1 MPWKCNDMF
10 FVYVVWLFSAKVF
23 ISNASWVKFPSKYQ
37 LSSDSAGLF
46 PCSFGG
52 IARWENTWKIPQK
65 YQLNSEVRPFSLL
78 FWLEF
83 IKIPLKFHQNTT
95 QILKNATKI
104 PLKYQQNSTRIHR
117 NNSGKHAVN
126 LDKIGG
132 SISMEFQWN
141 SIKIPLWFHMFT
153 SGMPPEFLRNTALK
167 FQHFCQRDVLLPD
180 QKSLSDCIFFVRYSA
195 VSVL

>member
-1 MPWKCNDMF
+1 MF

-104 PLKYQQNSTRIHR
+104 PLKYQKNSTRIHR

-141 SIKIPLWFHMFT
+141 SIKIPLWFHVYLWNAT
-153 SGMPPEFLRNTALK
+153 GIPPEYCFKIPAFLSEGCSITWPKIIVWL
-167 FQHFCQRDVLLPD
+167 HFLCEIFG
-180 QKSLSDCIFFVRYSA
+180 SICIVIA
-195 VSVL
+195 C

>member
-1 MPWKCNDMF
+1 MF

-83 IKIPLKFHQNTT
+83 HQNTT
-95 QILKNATKI
+95 KVPSKYHPNSRKCHKNSIRI
-104 PLKYQQNSTRIHR
+104 PVLSAEKWVVFQR

-126 LDKIGG
+126 LDKIGR
-132 SISMEFQWN
+132 SIPIKFQWN
-141 SIKIPLWFHMFT
+141 SIKFPPWFQMFT
-153 SGMPPEFLRNTALK
+153 SGMPAELLRKTALK
-167 FQHFCQRDVLLPD
+167 FQHFFSINWIKQCL
-180 QKSLSDCIFFVRYSA
+180 A
-195 VSVL
+195 N